1 MPGHPIT
8 EDQLSH
14 TLAKSIHTRIPRDE
28 KVLERVQ
35 LSAQDLWQVAPNSPL
50 AKSVEDLARRL
61 EVGNEISDNDSSNSL
76 VSRLLNVIGA
86 RN

>member
-1 MPGHPIT
+1 M
-8 EDQLSH
+8 
-14 TLAKSIHTRIPRDE
+14 
-28 KVLERVQ
+28 LERVQ

-61 EVGNEISDNDSSNSL
+61 EVGREASEGDSPNSL

-86 RN
+86 RSLR

>member
-1 MPGHPIT
+1 M
-8 EDQLSH
+8 SH
-14 TLAKSIHTRIPRDE
+14 TLARPIYTRIPRDE

-61 EVGNEISDNDSSNSL
+61 EVGGEVPDGNSSNSWF
-76 VSRLLNVIGA
+76 RA
-86 RN
+86 C

>member
-1 MPGHPIT
+1 
-8 EDQLSH
+8 
-14 TLAKSIHTRIPRDE
+14 
-28 KVLERVQ
+28 VQ

-61 EVGNEISDNDSSNSL
+61 EVGSEVRDADSPNSL

-86 RN
+86 RS